1 MIGERESHMEYMKRR
16 IKEQKLCDYFMSPM
30 GAAKRIR
37 ALEKRLDELER
48 ALSAER
54 NTEVRPD

>member
-1 MIGERESHMEYMKRR
+1 MMGKRESHMEYMKRR

-30 GAAKRIR
+30 DAAKRIR

-54 NTEVRPD
+54 TTEVRPD

>member
-1 MIGERESHMEYMKRR
+1 MMGERESHMEYMKRR

-30 GAAKRIR
+30 DAAKRIR

-54 NTEVRPD
+54 TTEVRPD